1 MCQAAV
7 PRIASCSVFRG
18 MASADGGDGSYP
30 TSHLGAW
37 LVHVVVMGQLLDS
50 ILEVFSDL

>member
-7 PRIASCSVFRG
+7 PRIASCIAFRG
-18 MASADGGDGSYP
+18 MASADGGDGSHP
-30 TSHLGAW
+30 TSHLGAR
-37 LVHVVVMGQLLDS
+37 LGHVVMMGQLLDS

>member
-7 PRIASCSVFRG
+7 PRIASCIAFRG
-18 MASADGGDGSYP
+18 MASADGGDGSHP
-30 TSHLGAW
+30 TSRLGAR